1 MVTPPYRIETERLV
15 LRCWQP
21 TDAPALKEAV
31 DSSLEH
37 LRPWMHWATG
47 EPSSLDDTVALLRR
61 FRGLFDTDQDFVL
74 GIFERD
80 ESRVLGGSGLH
91 TRHGPEAL
99 EIGYWLRADSEGK
112 GLASEAAAALTRVA
126 FERCG
131 VDRVEV
137 RIDPANERSQ
147 RVPER
152 LGFTHEATLRRQAAG
167 QARRGRPARRGD
179 LLDVR
184 VGVPG
189 VAVRERRVPRV
200 RRSGQAARRALTPGS
215 RFLERAGARPRFRSR
230 FGTSAAVVRAATPG
244 SDLG

>member
-1 MVTPPYRIETERLV
+1 VGVVTPPYRIETERLV

-31 DSSLEH
+31 DASLEH

-47 EPSSLDDTVALLRR
+47 EPSSLEDTIELLRR
-61 FRGLFDTDQDFVL
+61 FRGLFDTDRDFVL
-74 GIFERD
+74 GLFEPD

-99 EIGYWLRADSEGK
+99 EIGYWLRVDAEGK

-137 RIDPANERSQ
+137 RVDPANERSQ

-152 LGFTHEATLRRQAAG
+152 LGFTREATLRRRLPG
-167 QARRGRPARRGD
+167 KLGGGD
-179 LLDVR
+179 
-184 VGVPG
+184 
-189 VAVRERRVPRV
+189 PRD
-200 RRSGQAARRALTPGS
+200 
-215 RFLERAGARPRFRSR
+215 
-230 FGTSAAVVRAATPG
+230 AVVFSMFASEFAATPVAAVEYRAFDAAG
-244 SDLG
+244 RPLD

>member
-1 MVTPPYRIETERLV
+1 LVTPPYRIETERLL

-21 TDAPALKEAV
+21 TDAPALNEAV

-47 EPSSLDDTVALLRR
+47 EPSSLDDTVELLRR

-74 GIFERD
+74 GIFEPD
-80 ESRVLGGSGLH
+80 GSRVLGGSGLH

-131 VDRVEV
+131 VIRTEIHV
-137 RIDPANERSQ
+137 DPENAPSQ
-147 RVPER
+147 AVAER
-152 LGFTHEATLRRQAAG
+152 LGY
-167 QARRGRPARRGD
+167 
-179 LLDVR
+179 
-184 VGVPG
+184 
-189 VAVRERRVPRV
+189 VREGVLRQRLPPV
-200 RRSGQAARRALTPGS
+200 RPGS
-215 RFLERAGARPRFRSR
+215 GRRDEVVSSLLEEEYTASPA
-230 FGTSAAVVRAATPG
+230 AAVWVEG
-244 SDLG
+244 LG

>member
-1 MVTPPYRIETERLV
+1 VVTPPYRIETDRVV

-21 TDAPALKEAV
+21 TDALALKEAV
-31 DSSLEH
+31 DSSLDH

-112 GLASEAAAALTRVA
+112 GLASEASAALTRVA

-137 RIDPANERSQ
+137 RVDPANERSQ

-152 LGFTHEATLRRQAAG
+152 LGFRREATLRRRLPG
-167 QARRGRPARRGD
+167 KLGGGD
-179 LLDVR
+179 LRD
-184 VGVPG
+184 
-189 VAVRERRVPRV
+189 AVIFSLFASDFPSSACAGIQYRAFD
-200 RRSGQAARRALTPGS
+200 AADRPLEAL
-215 RFLERAGARPRFRSR
+215 
-230 FGTSAAVVRAATPG
+230 
-244 SDLG
+244 

>member
-1 MVTPPYRIETERLV
+1 MQTPPYRIETERLV

-21 TDAPALKEAV
+21 TDASELKEAV

-37 LRPWMHWATG
+37 LRPWMIWATG

-61 FRGLFDTDQDFVL
+61 FRGLFDTDQDFIL

-99 EIGYWLRADSEGK
+99 EIGYWLRVDAEGK
-112 GLASEAAAALTRVA
+112 GLASEATAALTRAA
-126 FERCG
+126 FEVSG
-131 VDRVEV
+131 VDRVEI

-152 LGFTHEATLRRQAAG
+152 LGFTREAVLRRRLPGKLGSGDLRDAVVYSMFASDFPESPCASLEYRAFDAAG
-167 QARRGRPARRGD
+167 RP
-179 LLDVR
+179 
-184 VGVPG
+184 
-189 VAVRERRVPRV
+189 
-200 RRSGQAARRALTPGS
+200 
-215 RFLERAGARPRFRSR
+215 
-230 FGTSAAVVRAATPG
+230 
-244 SDLG
+244 LG

>member
-1 MVTPPYRIETERLV
+1 LVAPPYRIETQRLV

-21 TDAPALKEAV
+21 TDAPALKDAL

-37 LRPWMHWATG
+37 LQPWMHWATG
-47 EPSSLDDTVALLRR
+47 EPSSLDDTIELLRG

-80 ESRVLGGSGLH
+80 ESRVLGGTGLH
-91 TRHGPEAL
+91 TRHAPWQGPEAL
-99 EIGYWLRADSEGK
+99 EIGYWLRVDAERK

-137 RIDPANERSQ
+137 RVDPANERSR

-152 LGFTHEATLRRQAAG
+152 LGFTQEATLRRRLPGKLGGGDLRDAVIFSMFATDFTSSPCASVEYRAFDAAG
-167 QARRGRPARRGD
+167 RP
-179 LLDVR
+179 LD
-184 VGVPG
+184 
-189 VAVRERRVPRV
+189 E
-200 RRSGQAARRALTPGS
+200 L
-215 RFLERAGARPRFRSR
+215 
-230 FGTSAAVVRAATPG
+230 
-244 SDLG
+244 